1 MQIGGGKLLEKAA
14 ALHLLASRCDGLVFV
29 GMMAFQIM
37 HAQGLPVPMKFVE
50 HGAFE
55 EALKIIQIAKLRRIP
70 ILSPKDFWCLNNHIP
85 NQLELF
91 PAHRILDGKL
101 LFLHFGCNVAEYV
114 LVTSVDIKHLM
125 MLLKLLVLWGSN
137 YLL

>member
-1 MQIGGGKLLEKAA
+1 
-14 ALHLLASRCDGLVFV
+14 
-29 GMMAFQIM
+29 MMAFQIM

-70 ILSPKDFWCLNNHIP
+70 ILSPKDFWCLNSHIP

-91 PAHRILDGKL
+91 PAHLILDGK
-101 LFLHFGCNVAEYV
+101 VV
-114 LVTSVDIKHLM
+114 VSP
-125 MLLKLLVLWGSN
+125 LWM
-137 YLL
+137 